1 MYCWHCLY
9 STGSY
14 WQWFDMLSEAGCQEN
29 PPPIASSRTT
39 QLQTRIPTPQRQ
51 NKGRTKYYYEVRIIK
66 GRVPNAKHCVPC
78 FRNIE
83 SHRPSMYHLHIPMPE
98 TILKFQNKSL
108 TSLILGPMKSGR
120 GAGSYALPTYLLQ
133 L

>member
-1 MYCWHCLY
+1 
-9 STGSY
+9 
-14 WQWFDMLSEAGCQEN
+14 MLSEAGCQEN

-66 GRVPNAKHCVPC
+66 GRVPNALCTMFSQYWDSTPIYV
-78 FRNIE
+78 
-83 SHRPSMYHLHIPMPE
+83 SSYIPMSE

-133 L
+133 LWIL